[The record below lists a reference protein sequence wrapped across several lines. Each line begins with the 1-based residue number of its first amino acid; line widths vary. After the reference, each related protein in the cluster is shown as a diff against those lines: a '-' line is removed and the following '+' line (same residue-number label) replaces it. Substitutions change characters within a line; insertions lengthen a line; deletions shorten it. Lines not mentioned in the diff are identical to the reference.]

1 MKTMGTCTDGL
12 VELVDLYPTLCELNR
27 LGIPEGLEGTSFVP
41 LLNNPLLLWKEAL
54 FSRAN

>member
-1 MKTMGTCTDGL
+1 MGTCTDGF

-27 LGIPEGLEGTSFVP
+27 LGIPEGLEGISFVP
-41 LLNNPLLLWKEAL
+41 LLNNPLLLWKEAV